1 MASILKV
8 DEMQGVTSTGDITIT
23 SEGGS
28 ATMQLQQGLAKAWMF
43 FDTNTGAVVNDS
55 LNISSITDVD
65 VGRTTGSWTN
75 SFGNTTYSGVCNTN
89 AGSGTLYT
97 SFGTQAIV
105 TLVTR
110 ATTGYLGVASN
121 SEENSACKDGDLN
134 DLDLAFGDLA

>member
-8 DEMQGVTSTGDITIT
+8 DTITGVTTAGSIAITG
-23 SEGGS
+23 EGGG
-28 ATMQLQQGLAKAWMF
+28 ATQSLQQGLAKAWMF

-75 SFGNTTYSGVCNTN
+75 SFGNTAYSGVCNTN

-97 SFGTQAIV
+97 SFGTQANSNFGS
-105 TLVTR
+105 R
-110 ATTGYLGVASN
+110 ETGTFGVASY
-121 SEENSACKDGDLN
+121 SEENSAWKDGDLN
-134 DLDLAFGDLA
+134 DLIVHGDLA